1 MSYDV
6 TLFIPAGDAPLEE
19 QVDDDEPKGEPT
31 DEDRARL
38 AAIRASLVAYDP
50 AAKFEEGEHG
60 ALILVDG
67 AKLPYLEI
75 GPRRAGMHMSM
86 GNDPRDVYECLQAVT
101 GLFAPHGFVAY
112 DYQQGAIVK
121 PNADFRAFMQQF
133 RSQWD
138 KPADFEAWLAKASA
152 STSTSASAPAKKSG
166 SSALGIGFGLLI
178 LLWALY
184 KLHKA
189 GYF

>member
-6 TLFIPAGDAPLEE
+6 TLFIPSGDAPLEE
-19 QVDDDEPKGEPT
+19 QVDDDEPHGEPT
-31 DEDRARL
+31 AEDRARL
-38 AAIRASLVAYDP
+38 EAIRASLLAYDP
-50 AAKFEEGEHG
+50 AAKFEAGEHG

-86 GNDPRDVYECLQAVT
+86 ASDPRALYESLHQIV

-112 DYQQGAIVK
+112 DYQQGGIVK
-121 PNADFRAFMQQF
+121 PEADFRAFMQQF

-138 KPADFEAWLAKASA
+138 TPADFEAWLAQTPASGA
-152 STSTSASAPAKKSG
+152 TPAPAKKG
-166 SSALGIGFGLLI
+166 GASAVGIGFGVLF